1 MSARGYD
8 ILIVGGGQAARR
20 AAEGVKSVSPDLA
33 VGILG
38 EEIHPPYDR
47 PPLSKEALTQGLDAC
62 AFRAPDSYAEAGID
76 LLLGRRVASIDTAL
90 RRVRVEDGPDYGY
103 GRLILATGSR
113 VRTLPTRP
121 EVRDRVTTLRT
132 RDDAIRL
139 SAVLTPGARIAIIG
153 AGFIGLEV
161 ASSALAMGARPIVI
175 EGAPRILG
183 RGLPQAVAE
192 RLLDLHRQAGVD
204 FRLNTPVSD
213 IRLTADNALEIDTVS
228 GVILADHV
236 VVGIGVIPNVELAV
250 EAGLAVNDGL
260 IVDEAGA
267 TSIDGIFGA
276 GEVTRHPVDGH
287 EEAQRLE
294 SWQAAEVQA
303 EAAGRAAAG
312 APSPQ
317 RTTPWFWSD
326 QAGVN
331 VQVLGRIAET
341 PLIVRDHDDGSA
353 AFFSLNRDGRLSG
366 MVTLGRGADISA
378 GRRLMSRAVALDPA
392 QLADPAFA
400 LRRLL
405 S

>member
-1 MSARGYD
+1 MSRDYD

-20 AAEGVKSVSPDLA
+20 AAEGVRSVSPDLTI
-33 VGILG
+33 GILG
-38 EEIHPPYDR
+38 EETHPPYDR

-62 AFRAPDSYAEAGID
+62 AFRAPDSYAEAGVD
-76 LLLGRRVASIDTAL
+76 LLLGQRAASIDTAL

-132 RDDAIRL
+132 RDDAVRL
-139 SAVLTPGARIAIIG
+139 SAVLTPGARVAIIG

-161 ASSALAMGARPIVI
+161 ASSALSRGAHPIVI
-175 EGAPRILG
+175 EGASRILG
-183 RGLPQAVAE
+183 RGLPDPVSA
-192 RLLDLHRQAGVD
+192 RLLVLHRQAGVD
-204 FRLNTPVSD
+204 IRLDAPVRD
-213 IRLTADNALEIDTVS
+213 IRLTADGALEIETGS
-228 GVILADHV
+228 GSIIADHV
-236 VVGIGVIPNVELAV
+236 VVGIGVLPNTELAA
-250 EAGLAVNDGL
+250 EAGLAVDDGL
-260 IVDEAGA
+260 IVDDRGA
-267 TSIDGIFGA
+267 TAFEGVFGA
-276 GEVTRHPVDGH
+276 GEVTRHPVEGH
-287 EEAQRLE
+287 DDAQRLE

-312 APSPQ
+312 QPAVQ
-317 RTTPWFWSD
+317 RHTPWFWSD

-331 VQVLGRIAET
+331 IQVLGNVTDA

-353 AFFSLNRDGRLSG
+353 AFFSLHPDGRLRG
-366 MVTLGRGADISA
+366 MVTVDRGADIAA
-378 GRRLMSRAVALDPA
+378 GRRLMSRAVLLDPA
-392 QLADPAFA
+392 RLADPAFA